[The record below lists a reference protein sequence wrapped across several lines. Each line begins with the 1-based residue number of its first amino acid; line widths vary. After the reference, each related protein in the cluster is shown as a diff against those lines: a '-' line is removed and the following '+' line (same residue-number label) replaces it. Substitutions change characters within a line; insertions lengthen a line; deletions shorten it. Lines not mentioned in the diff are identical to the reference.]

1 MKKIVIL
8 TFFVVF
14 ANWIIIN
21 INEKIN
27 TSNTVISD
35 SISNIRYENFI
46 KYQDINDE
54 LIVLNFNLK
63 KTSDVHQQEE
73 LKRKIANLEDQLSLL
88 KELIEFKPNVENIEV
103 LKASDKKLKEFEQA
117 LNFAS
122 VSYSVYEKKIG
133 EELSW
138 VSDEIKVQSLRVVNT
153 LVIVI
158 AMAFMLKF
166 ITKKYI
172 KDNERYYIATK
183 IINFINIIFLILL
196 FAYIEN
202 IAYLIT
208 ILGFTYAALVL
219 SMIGKEIIK
228 EFNKYKDTKIA
239 YLSQNLYL
247 GILAQNYFE
256 QYHENAYFYAR
267 NKD

>member
-1 MKKIVIL
+1 
-8 TFFVVF
+8 
-14 ANWIIIN
+14 
-21 INEKIN
+21 
-27 TSNTVISD
+27 
-35 SISNIRYENFI
+35 
-46 KYQDINDE
+46 
-54 LIVLNFNLK
+54 
-63 KTSDVHQQEE
+63 E

-138 VSDEIKVQSLRVVNT
+138 VSAEIKVQSLRVVNT